1 MKTPKESLR
10 KNIAIFT
17 TVIFFS
23 SIGVHVLFEWEDIGV
38 VSVPTFSAIVVY
50 FIFAFILSTSMVLA
64 RQKNDNG

>member
-50 FIFAFILSTSMVLA
+50 FIFAFIVSMGMAFV
-64 RQKNDNG
+64 RQRNDKE